1 MDQTMCNN
9 SRYLNEYYQDK
20 WSQACNDMN
29 NNIII
34 DIGDAIY
41 VHDVTL
47 GEFLADIKTHEM
59 PSRDKGKIH
68 TMVNS

>member
-29 NNIII
+29 NNIIT
-34 DIGDAIY
+34 DIGDAMY

-47 GEFLADIKTHEM
+47 GEC
-59 PSRDKGKIH
+59 
-68 TMVNS
+68 